1 MYMHTENIKQIQIET
16 VKIIAEFEKIINEL
30 SKIERNNTDKDNNTA
45 KRLSSDNLTKDINM
59 LQNEKQ
65 KLDNLEYVVAV
76 VGTMKS
82 GKSTTINAIAG
93 QEVLPN
99 REFPMTTLPTLI
111 THKPKQKEPIL
122 HLKDTEPFL
131 KLAQN
136 IKERISIEKTSE
148 HSDLKKLIDDIKNDK
163 ISFKMEY
170 KGSKNIEFF
179 LKQIND
185 LMRVAKDF
193 QIEPPYKDFVNVDDL
208 PRIEVE
214 FYHLSKNKNKN
225 SGRLTLLDTPGPDEF
240 KHSVALKEIFENQLQ
255 RASAVMLLVDYTKM
269 NSQSDVEVKQQ
280 VKDVAKMIGKQHLF
294 VLLNKFDQRKRAK
307 EEEQVI
313 EEAKDLIY
321 KDVLKD
327 QIDRNNIYPVA
338 AKLAFYANFGLR
350 ELEINKKIDTSL
362 EWTDDFGVTLMGE
375 DWEDD
380 IDDIERVYKK
390 CEKTW
395 QKSFFE
401 IALDKI
407 ISTIYNDALFLSLK
421 SPLDKLKNLLREYK
435 NVFEARKTAYQ
446 TELKELTEIVEAL
459 KEDINKVSQI
469 SEDIQKGIK
478 KKIENSKLQI
488 EQETEI
494 TFESMKKQID
504 EMLTDSK
511 KEEEKATKDRKNE
524 SHKVDNDSFWHRKL
538 WEGGL
543 LDFFKGSSHN
553 SSKSNLDILREQ
565 GELKYQ
571 NKENAEK
578 VISGLNNMLQT
589 MLNESSKKIEHDINC
604 NILSLSDYINS
615 DIKKN
620 LTGILDVIEKKLSE
634 GDGSL
639 EINLPQLSI
648 DFKLNFQTIT
658 SNLIDEESATYTRV
672 GDGMLDRSLNWLN
685 SDWGLEEY
693 KRSIYTITRDSI
705 LNNIENTLQ
714 QLQKTKVDDLDSKF
728 KEEIAF
734 PIDKKLQFLVKEIE
748 GYREEQIEILTKR
761 EKEDKESIEQELQ
774 TTKMYQ
780 KKLDKID
787 KRVNIST
794 KILGDNQ

>member
-1 MYMHTENIKQIQIET
+1 MCMHSKNIKKIQIET

-30 SKIERNNTDKDNNTA
+30 IRIERNNIDEDNST
-45 KRLSSDNLTKDINM
+45 KKTLSSDQLTKDINM

-82 GKSTTINAIAG
+82 GKSTTINAIVG

-99 REFPMTTLPTLI
+99 REFPMTTLPTLV
-111 THKPKQKEPIL
+111 THKPEQKEPIL
-122 HLKDTEPFL
+122 HLKDTKPFL
-131 KLAQN
+131 ELVKS
-136 IKERISIEKTSE
+136 IEERISLEKTSE
-148 HSDLKKLIDDIKNDK
+148 HSDLRKLIDDIKNDK
-163 ISFKMEY
+163 ISFKIEY

-193 QIEPPYKDFVNVDDL
+193 RIEPPYADFENVDDL

-214 FYHLSKNKNKN
+214 FYHLSKSKNKN

-240 KHSVALKEIFENQLQ
+240 KHSVALKKIFENQLQ

-269 NSQSDVEVKQQ
+269 NSQSDAEVKQQ

-294 VLLNKFDQRKRAK
+294 VLLNKFDQRSRKRK
-307 EEEQVI
+307 EQEII

-327 QIDRNNIYPVA
+327 QINRNNIYPMA

-350 ELEINKKIDTSL
+350 ELEINGKIDSSL
-362 EWTDDFGVTLMGE
+362 EWIDDFGVTLMGE
-375 DWEDD
+375 DWKDD
-380 IDDIERVYKK
+380 IDDSERVNKK

-401 IALDKI
+401 IALNNI
-407 ISTIYNDALFLSLK
+407 ISTMHNDALFLSLK
-421 SPLDKLKNLLREYK
+421 SPLDKLKSLLRVYK
-435 NVFEARKTAYQ
+435 NTFEIRKSSYHTKLQDLRKT
-446 TELKELTEIVEAL
+446 IEAL
-459 KEDINKVSQI
+459 KDDINKVSQI
-469 SEDIQKGIK
+469 LKDIQKSIEDNIK
-478 KKIENSKLQI
+478 DSKLQI
-488 EQETEI
+488 KQETEI
-494 TFESMKKQID
+494 TFEGIKKQID
-504 EMLTDSK
+504 EIFTDSK

-524 SHKVDNDSFWHRKL
+524 NDKAGNDSFWHREL

-543 LDFFKGSSHN
+543 LDFFKGFSHN
-553 SSKSNLDILREQ
+553 NGKSNLGILMEQ

-571 NKENAEK
+571 NKEDAEE
-578 VISGLNNMLQT
+578 VISELDNMLQKI
-589 MLNESSKKIEHDINC
+589 LNESSKKIEHDINC
-604 NILSLSDYINS
+604 NILSLSDYINN

-639 EINLPQLSI
+639 EIDLPQLSI

-658 SNLIDEESATYTRV
+658 SNLIDEESVTDTRV

-685 SDWGLEEY
+685 SEWGLEEY
-693 KRSIYTITRDSI
+693 ERSIYTITKDSI
-705 LNNIENTLQ
+705 LKKIENKLQ

-728 KEEIAF
+728 KEEIEF
-734 PIDKKLQFLVKEIE
+734 PIDEKLQFLVKEIE
-748 GYREEQIEILTKR
+748 GYREEQIKILMKR
-761 EKEDKESIEQELQ
+761 EKEDKESVEQEFQ
-774 TTKMYQ
+774 STKVYQ
-780 KKLDKID
+780 KKIDKLD
-787 KRVNIST
+787 KRVDTST